1 MLKSALIF
9 KSAFIFKDEHVF
21 YEMSLFS
28 GDCYIPINSKLYRT
42 KSVRLNSPALNS
54 TSRCGFHLSV
64 LK

>member
-21 YEMSLFS
+21 FQMSLFS

-42 KSVRLNSPALNS
+42 KSV
-54 TSRCGFHLSV
+54 
-64 LK
+64 